1 MKNVREWTD
10 DYLKEEFEISEL
22 NEEAEFIGDLE
33 LSSLEV
39 FTLLADLEYDYEIK
53 IPEKLIRQMVTV
65 RDMREIV
72 ERLIDHE

>member
-1 MKNVREWTD
+1 MKNVREWID

>member
-1 MKNVREWTD
+1 MN

>member
-39 FTLLADLEYDYEIK
+39 FTLLADVEYDYEIK

>member
-1 MKNVREWTD
+1 MKSVREWTD

-39 FTLLADLEYDYEIK
+39 FTCWRIWSMTMK
-53 IPEKLIRQMVTV
+53 SKFPKS
-65 RDMREIV
+65 
-72 ERLIDHE
+72 

>member
-1 MKNVREWTD
+1 MKSVGEWID

-72 ERLIDHE
+72 ERLIAHE

>member
-22 NEEAEFIGDLE
+22 NEEAEFICDLE

>member
-1 MKNVREWTD
+1 MKSVGEWTD

-72 ERLIDHE
+72 ERLIAHE

>member
-1 MKNVREWTD
+1 MKSVREWID

-22 NEEAEFIGDLE
+22 TEEAEFIGDLE

-72 ERLIDHE
+72 EGLIEHE

>member
-1 MKNVREWTD
+1 MKNVSEWTD